1 MTIDTPETS
10 GGRPVISEASYA
22 EVAQSEEFGRLRK
35 TFRGFVFPVTI
46 AFFLWYALYVF
57 LSAYAR
63 DFMGTKIVGNINVG
77 LVFGLLQFVSTFV
90 IAWWYARWAS
100 RKLDPLADD
109 IRHKMEGAGSTEV
122 TP

>member
-1 MTIDTPETS
+1 MTIETPETS
-10 GGRPVISEASYA
+10 GGPHVISEAAYH
-22 EVAQSEEFGRLRK
+22 EVARSEEFGRLRK
-35 TFRGFVFPVTI
+35 AFRGFVFPVTI

-90 IAWWYARWAS
+90 IAWWYARFAS
-100 RKLDPLADD
+100 RKLDPLSDD
-109 IRHKMEGAGSTEV
+109 IRHKMQDAGSTEV
-122 TP
+122 AP

>member
-1 MTIDTPETS
+1 
-10 GGRPVISEASYA
+10 
-22 EVAQSEEFGRLRK
+22 
-35 TFRGFVFPVTI
+35 VFPVTI
-46 AFFLWYALYVF
+46 AFFLWYALVR
-57 LSAYAR
+57 LPLGVRR

-109 IRHKMEGAGSTEV
+109 IRHRMEGAGSTEV
-122 TP
+122 AP